1 MSNDVRA
8 HLLGSQAVR
17 SLIGETRVSDALKV
31 SKWEVSH
38 SCYYRDL
45 SSHKAREIEVVA
57 SKRWNARDDDSSSV
71 SVNLVIECKT
81 NPGYNII
88 AASSSRSA
96 VSAALER
103 VWVVETDR
111 LPLVLQAARNAGILY
126 PTLNELRKAIIDTA
140 FDDAR
145 PSFEVRPPDAAV
157 HASAFVE
164 TNGGTTRELET
175 SVLWRAVQALGS
187 AVASLKAQWIDD
199 MVEEIQVH
207 RIVNEFMG
215 DEPFDR
221 IREYVVSR
229 DRHHKFFHP
238 FVFIESPLWVLKG
251 SDLEQTSSIRLQFQN
266 APPTSLSWVDVV
278 AMH

>member
-1 MSNDVRA
+1 
-8 HLLGSQAVR
+8 
-17 SLIGETRVSDALKV
+17 
-31 SKWEVSH
+31 
-38 SCYYRDL
+38 
-45 SSHKAREIEVVA
+45 
-57 SKRWNARDDDSSSV
+57 V

-221 IREYVVSR
+221 IREYLVSR
-229 DRHHKFFHP
+229 ARHHKFFHP

-278 AMH
+278 AMDQAEQTIETVSTYYFESFTRQDAVISPFL